1 MGRTKAFDPAE
12 VARAARAVFWTRGFE
27 SASLP
32 ELQEATGLSASSIYH
47 SFGSKRGLFDAAV
60 ASYLDEVARPRWQPL
75 TAPQVQPDALV
86 DYLIGL
92 RTALRSSG
100 TLPADHGCLLLNT
113 ASAPLAGD
121 DTVARA
127 GGAYCAERRSAIGRG
142 VDARRPDL
150 DPAARSCLA
159 DACTGQVVAA
169 FTLVRVDAAQAA
181 RCLDAALTLVHRPGS
196 GERSS

>member
-1 MGRTKAFDPAE
+1 MGRTKTFDPAE
-12 VARAARAVFWTRGFE
+12 VVRAARAVFWTRGFE

-75 TAPQVQPDALV
+75 TAPQVRPAALV
-86 DYLIGL
+86 DYLVGL

-127 GGAYCAERRSAIGRG
+127 VGAYCAELRAAIGRG
-142 VDARRPDL
+142 VDAARPEL
-150 DPAARSCLA
+150 DPAARACLA

-169 FTLVRVDAAQAA
+169 FTLIRVDAEQAA
-181 RCLDAALTLVHRPGS
+181 RCLDAALTLVDPEPAG
-196 GERSS
+196 